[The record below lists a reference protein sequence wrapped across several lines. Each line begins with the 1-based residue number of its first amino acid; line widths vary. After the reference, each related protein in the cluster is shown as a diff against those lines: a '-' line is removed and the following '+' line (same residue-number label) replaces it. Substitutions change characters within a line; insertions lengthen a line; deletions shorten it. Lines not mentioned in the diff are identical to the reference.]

1 MKKKLLSLAL
11 VLVMALTLLPTAAF
25 AEGETLD
32 TQEGTSEIANSGQPD
47 TSGGDQEIDNNQL
60 ANVGQPVG
68 DNQPANDGQ
77 PVGDNQPAG
86 GEQKDTPVDQ
96 PKDTGT
102 QQKCPPHNLTMVPEV
117 KPTCGREG
125 TRQHWTCSGCTI
137 LLTTA
142 NSNAT
147 QGVTEADLVLD
158 KTNRHNWT
166 GKDGSCAD
174 CGTRCDH
181 EGDTNKNDAY
191 CSVCGAVIATQ
202 LGCGHYTVREKIEN
216 QSATCGKNGYE
227 INGGGTAWYCAQC
240 RKYYDSPTSANTV
253 TVKVTL
259 ATGEHTQGAFVK
271 TNSSGH
277 TYKCTACGLD
287 YTKSHTYGDD
297 NICDVCGFD
306 RSGSSGGSTTPS
318 PSYRYIDVTS
328 AYVGNYSISVTWT
341 SDLPSGTY
349 FDIYVDGGFQTTVAP
364 SKSSGYFSYTVDFSH
379 YLGDS
384 YYTVAVYARDD
395 HAIYDSV
402 RTYNRYYDHD
412 YWYPDH
418 YYPNSTPS
426 TNSYGIPNAS
436 QVNGRYSA
444 AEAIRIL
451 RNKNQYNLQNDLMSS
466 SSALDSFERLERA
479 VKDANHV
486 SVNVSSSRS
495 GVPSVFRSGVSITGA
510 AFNASS
516 TNSTVSLVLDA
527 PSVNRYAGRGYQFSM
542 SLTGV
547 GGDSSLDVPVI
558 VSLPLPSDISP
569 NFVKVLHYHNSNTP
583 TVITPQVSGGKIRF
597 PLTGFSDFVVTDGGV
612 PNYTYV
618 SDGYGGYYVP
628 VSTVARQ
635 SLVDQHLAAVLPI
648 IAANAANGYI
658 FDDVSGTYW
667 AAPQIAWVKDGGLMT
682 GYYDGTFR
690 PYSGTTRQELWMVLA
705 RLAGANPA
713 DMWAAREWAMNVG
726 ITDGTNPYAP
736 LSNQQ
741 MITMLYR
748 YASYRRMNL
757 TAPTTMLSIYHDS
770 ASVSPY
776 ARTPMA
782 WAINQGIV
790 TGNGTGYLYP
800 QNIATRADF
809 AVYLYRFLQ

>member
-25 AEGETLD
+25 AEGEDVDLD
-32 TQEGTSEIANSGQPD
+32 NSTQTPVVCTGDPDASDCPAATHIEGCPKFSSGGARVVSCPHSSPTHFARVEPSCATPGNIEYWQCNSCGEKSSNAAFTTKVTDVEIAPTGHTWD
-47 TSGGDQEIDNNQL
+47 TSGEPSKCTKC
-60 ANVGQPVG
+60 NVTCVHAADLTGTCPTCKKDLSV
-68 DNQPANDGQ
+68 PS
-77 PVGDNQPAG
+77 
-86 GEQKDTPVDQ
+86 DTPH
-96 PKDTGT
+96 THT
-102 QQKCPPHNLTMVPEV
+102 LTPVAA
-117 KPTCGREG
+117 KAASC
-125 TRQHWTCSGCTI
+125 
-137 LLTTA
+137 
-142 NSNAT
+142 
-147 QGVTEADLVLD
+147 TEAGNNAYYSCACGKYFSDAAGAYEIRLSDTVISAKGHTPPTD
-158 KTNRHNWT
+158 GT
-166 GKDGSCAD
+166 GKPVNSSTHTYTCTTCHTDNVS
-174 CGTRCDH
+174 GTH
-181 EGDTNKNDAY
+181 
-191 CSVCGAVIATQ
+191 
-202 LGCGHYTVREKIEN
+202 
-216 QSATCGKNGYE
+216 
-227 INGGGTAWYCAQC
+227 IN
-240 RKYYDSPTSANTV
+240 
-253 TVKVTL
+253 
-259 ATGEHTQGAFVK
+259 
-271 TNSSGH
+271 NSSG
-277 TYKCTACGLD
+277 KCT
-287 YTKSHTYGDD
+287 
-297 NICDVCGFD
+297 VCGFEG
-306 RSGSSGGSTTPS
+306 GSSGGSTTN
-318 PSYRYIDVTS
+318 PSYRYIDISS
-328 AYVGNYSISVTWT
+328 AYVGDYSISVTWT

-349 FDIYVDGGFQTTVAP
+349 FDIYVDGGFRTTVAP

-395 HAIYDSV
+395 HAIYDSI

-418 YYPNSTPS
+418 WYPNSTPS

-451 RNKNQYNLQNDLMSS
+451 RGKNQYNLQNDLMSS

-628 VSTVARQ
+628 VGTVARQ